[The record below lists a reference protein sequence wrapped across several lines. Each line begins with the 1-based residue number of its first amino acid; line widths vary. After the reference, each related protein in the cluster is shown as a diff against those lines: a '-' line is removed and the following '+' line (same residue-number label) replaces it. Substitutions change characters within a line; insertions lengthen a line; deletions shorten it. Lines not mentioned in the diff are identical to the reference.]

1 MYVKIFFIFVTFSQ
15 NIGGVCSVFQ
25 AHVISSHRYSFIS
38 TACDFLSAVMNGL
51 ICFSVLG
58 VMAHDSGL
66 DLEKTVT
73 SGIILVV
80 CISLT
85 LKNRYLDTF

>member
-1 MYVKIFFIFVTFSQ
+1 MHVKNFFISVTFAQ
-15 NIGGVCSVFQ
+15 NMASACSAFQ
-25 AHVISSHRYSFIS
+25 AYAISYHRYSFIS

-73 SGIILVV
+73 SGNILVV
-80 CISLT
+80 C
-85 LKNRYLDTF
+85 KGWP